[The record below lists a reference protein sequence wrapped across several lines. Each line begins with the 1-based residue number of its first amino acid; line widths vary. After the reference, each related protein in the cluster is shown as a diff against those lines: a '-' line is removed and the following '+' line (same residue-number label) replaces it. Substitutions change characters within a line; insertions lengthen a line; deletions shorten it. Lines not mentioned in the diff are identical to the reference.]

1 MSQFAKGAELTLGQR
16 LLLETLAG
24 HLALLEMAY
33 PRKAKC
39 VAARRAKQCVLS
51 RLRQRSN

>member
-1 MSQFAKGAELTLGQR
+1 MEHIAKGSEISVGQR

-24 HLALLEMAY
+24 HLALLQTAY

-39 VAARRAKQCVLS
+39 ATARRAKQCVMS
-51 RLRQRSN
+51 RLRHARS